1 LNGTT
6 VVAADL
12 PEAAFQRAGGLP
24 LDAVPDAEQPR
35 GPRAER
41 RCALETPHTG
51 DGRIDE
57 LRRELA
63 NVRASRRRLLLA
75 GDEERRSIER
85 ALHDGLQQR
94 LVGLAA
100 NVELA
105 TASADADATATIAL
119 LASMRED
126 VQQALDDARQ
136 LAHRIFPPLLEAGG
150 LRPGLRAAAADAGVR
165 VAFDGEQAA
174 SPPEIV
180 TAIYFCGVDAFESAG
195 AGSSVTVTVRSEDR
209 SMSFEIRVDRDLGAG
224 WTPPSLDRVEA
235 LGGQL
240 NVEHPPGEGARIVG
254 SLPLPR

>member
-1 LNGTT
+1 
-6 VVAADL
+6 V
-12 PEAAFQRAGGLP
+12 
-24 LDAVPDAEQPR
+24 
-35 GPRAER
+35 
-41 RCALETPHTG
+41 LETPHTG
-51 DGRIDE
+51 DERIDE

-63 NVRASRRRLLLA
+63 DVRASRRRLVVT

-105 TASADADATATIAL
+105 AADADAATTIAL
-119 LASMRED
+119 LASMRDD

-136 LAHRIFPPLLEAGG
+136 LAHRIFPPLLEASG

-165 VAFDGEQAA
+165 VAFDGEQPA
-174 SPPEIV
+174 SPPEI
-180 TAIYFCGVDAFESAG
+180 TAAIYFCGVDAFERAG
-195 AGSSVTVTVRSEDR
+195 PGSSVTVTVRNDDG
-209 SMSFEIRVDRDLGAG
+209 SMSFEVRVDRDLGAG

-235 LGGQL
+235 LGGRL
-240 NVEHPPGEGARIVG
+240 SVEHLPGEGARIVG